1 MIQPILNFLKFLFF
15 TNLLSSIILSQEP
28 EATLAL
34 DSDIMWDEVIWEEIT
49 EIGREEIQEVDNIT
63 AVAGVRGAEA
73 EDEALYHLYYRKSM
87 RGPSRMELME
97 AYGKLRNKVDR
108 LKDIDEKHPDIEK
121 LSGYIKHLEKKIK
134 KV

>member
-28 EATLAL
+28 EETLAL
-34 DSDIMWDEVIWEEIT
+34 DLDIMWDEVIWEEIT

-73 EDEALYHLYYRKSM
+73 EDEALALLYYRKSM
-87 RGPSRMELME
+87 YGISQTEYKKV
-97 AYGKLRNKVDR
+97 YGKLKNKRDE
-108 LKDIDEKHPDIEK
+108 LFKKDKNNPK
-121 LSGYIKHLEKKIK
+121 LEEMDNYLSYIRKKIK
-134 KV
+134 V